1 MTSPPLTTAMEAF
14 PMPEGAI
21 QLTPQSP
28 QRSER
33 EAVIQALQQ
42 ALKERQLTL
51 TLGPET
57 ALFDEQRLLSLNQ
70 FAIQLVTA
78 GMVADEM
85 TLNLAPW
92 RTDGAA
98 PQLCMAGLVDQEND
112 VVAIQGVCTNQEIQE
127 LAQQHDRS
135 ASQLTLETT
144 AFRGGLERLLT
155 LVQLLEPAAIP
166 RQALSTTMEQ
176 LRQRVIRISDW
187 INGRVDDALAAT
199 GASLQPVSAEA
210 FRAAQQEQ
218 PLGAK
223 ARLSIPLGLDG
234 NQQIVSGDAVAGC
247 IEQVQLELLPLDSGD
262 GVSALLVRVS
272 AALPGDLLPDGL
284 VLTSQQGKTEQRVA
298 AAGDLS
304 IELTISGSGT
314 AVDLALAYGDATPF
328 VLPSLQIV

>member
-1 MTSPPLTTAMEAF
+1 MEAF

-42 ALKERQLTL
+42 ALKARQLTL
-51 TLGPET
+51 PLGPET

-187 INGRVDDALAAT
+187 INGRLDDALAAT
-199 GASLQPVSAEA
+199 GASW
-210 FRAAQQEQ
+210 
-218 PLGAK
+218 
-223 ARLSIPLGLDG
+223 
-234 NQQIVSGDAVAGC
+234 DAVAGC

-272 AALPGDLLPDGL
+272 AAFPGDLLPDGL

-304 IELTISGSGT
+304 IELTISGSDA
-314 AVDLALAYGDATPF
+314 AVDLALAYGDTSPF
-328 VLPSLQIV
+328 VLPSLQIG